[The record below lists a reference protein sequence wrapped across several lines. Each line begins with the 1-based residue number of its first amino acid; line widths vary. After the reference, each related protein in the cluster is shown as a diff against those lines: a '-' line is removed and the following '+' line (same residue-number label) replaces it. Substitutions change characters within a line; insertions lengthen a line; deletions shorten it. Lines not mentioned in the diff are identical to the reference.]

1 MQLRHRAAVS
11 ALSVGSTCHDASVGI
26 FKRSEAVRAKKI
38 GAHARYLDE
47 DVQRVDL
54 KATSTDGESATIDLS
69 LDQTHQLVID
79 LTNAYGACR
88 PALLDQKQ
96 VDRITAY
103 FGMR

>member
-1 MQLRHRAAVS
+1 M
-11 ALSVGSTCHDASVGI
+11 GF

-38 GAHARYLDE
+38 SARARYVDE

-54 KATSTDGESATIDLS
+54 LVTSEYGETVTIDLS
-69 LDQTHQLVID
+69 LDQIRKLVID

-96 VDRITAY
+96 VDRITAF

>member
-1 MQLRHRAAVS
+1 MGARRATIRR
-11 ALSVGSTCHDASVGI
+11 VGL

-38 GAHARYLDE
+38 GSHALYVDE

-54 KATSTDGESATIDLS
+54 KVTSTDGETATIDLS
-69 LDQTHQLVID
+69 LDQTRQLVID
-79 LTNAYGACR
+79 LTNAYRACR

-96 VDRITAY
+96 VDRITSF

>member
-1 MQLRHRAAVS
+1 MSARRATIRR
-11 ALSVGSTCHDASVGI
+11 VGL

-38 GAHARYLDE
+38 GAHARYVDE

-54 KATSTDGESATIDLS
+54 EVTSTDGETATIDLS
-69 LDQTHQLVID
+69 LDQTRQLVID

-96 VDRITAY
+96 VDRITSF